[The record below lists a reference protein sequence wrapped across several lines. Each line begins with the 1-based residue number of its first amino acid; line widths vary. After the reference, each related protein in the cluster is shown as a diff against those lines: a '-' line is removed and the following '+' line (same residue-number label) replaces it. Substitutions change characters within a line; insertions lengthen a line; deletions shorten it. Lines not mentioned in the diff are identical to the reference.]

1 MSESD
6 TPKVNPWTVWVLIF
20 IMLSGILVYYSWLK
34 TVHRQYG
41 DGKPPLLRPVDRF
54 RADGHKGEPVQL
66 FDTKN
71 KFYLVGYFY
80 AGDEKEALAVCE
92 RMKKMRETFPDIS
105 NISLIGFSMAP
116 ELDNSE
122 KLTKFA
128 NHNGY
133 TSDEWVF
140 VTGDRDRIRTYMNKF
155 FRYPGHQ
162 KPDEYR
168 ETETDLYAR
177 ELRIS
182 LVFQSDDD
190 EEAFIR
196 GVYWEGIRKGEV
208 KNDSKVTDDVMY
220 LVNQNKVEP
229 KNEVE

>member
-1 MSESD
+1 MNDSD

-54 RADGHKGEPVQL
+54 RADGHNGKPVEL

-71 KFYLVGYFY
+71 RFYLVGYFY

-92 RMKKMRETFPDIS
+92 RMKKMRETFPEVTDV
-105 NISLIGFSMAP
+105 SLVGFSMAP
-116 ELDNSE
+116 ELDNTK
-122 KLTKFA
+122 KLSKFA
-128 NHNGY
+128 NENGY
-133 TSDEWVF
+133 TSEEWIF

-208 KNDSKVTDDVMY
+208 KNDSNVKGDVMY
-220 LVNQNKVEP
+220 LVNQKKVEP
-229 KNEVE
+229 KKEIE

>member
-1 MSESD
+1 
-6 TPKVNPWTVWVLIF
+6 
-20 IMLSGILVYYSWLK
+20 
-34 TVHRQYG
+34 
-41 DGKPPLLRPVDRF
+41 
-54 RADGHKGEPVQL
+54 
-66 FDTKN
+66 
-71 KFYLVGYFY
+71 
-80 AGDEKEALAVCE
+80 
-92 RMKKMRETFPDIS
+92 MRETFPDIS

-116 ELDNSE
+116 ELDNAE

-128 NHNGY
+128 NDNGY

-208 KNDSKVTDDVMY
+208 KNDSNVKDDVMY
-220 LVNQNKVEP
+220 LVNQKKVEP
-229 KNEVE
+229 KKEVE